1 LARGMSRGCIPLG
14 RSRRRCVA
22 SITMDPK
29 ALGWEG
35 VDWFVLGPLS
45 VKRRTVVN
53 TAMKFQVP

>member
-1 LARGMSRGCIPLG
+1 
-14 RSRRRCVA
+14 VA

-35 VDWFVLGPLS
+35 ADWFVLGPLS
-45 VKRRTVVN
+45 VKCRTVVN